1 MFRTLAIAALL
12 GMASTVKVT
21 QNHSVVQHKL
31 AQTKQGPP
39 TWEEICSVIDQ
50 NGDMEISWKELEDA
64 LKASGMEIT
73 AEEWDMI
80 KQGFEMLDADGSGA
94 VDKKEFEAA
103 MAKYGLAEITHKL
116 FAQVKSQDGPPEW
129 EEVLNELDSNGNGKI
144 SWKELKQWVQAME
157 KEHDFKVSKED
168 WANIKKFFDMVDTDD
183 SGEVDKA
190 EFEAAVAKYGLVQIK
205 NGPPSWDEVLKELD
219 EDMSGTISWDELKSF
234 IERMEDEHDFEL
246 SDDEWEQIHGFF
258 NHVDADG
265 SGEVDKKEFEAVF
278 KSQGLSQLKRA
289 MKAKK

>member
-1 MFRTLAIAALL
+1 MFRTLTIAALL
-12 GMASTVKVT
+12 GMASTVQVT
-21 QNHSVVQHKL
+21 QNHSVVQQRL
-31 AQTKQGPP
+31 SQTKQGPP
-39 TWEEICSVIDQ
+39 TWEEICEVIDQ

-80 KQGFEMLDADGSGA
+80 KQGFEMLDADGSGN

-103 MAKYGLAEITHKL
+103 MKKYGLAELTHKL
-116 FAQVKSQDGPPEW
+116 LAQAKSQQGAPEW
-129 EEVLNELDSNGNGKI
+129 EEVLEELDSNGNGQI

-168 WANIKKFFDMVDTDD
+168 WANIKKFFDMVDTDG
-183 SGEVDKA
+183 SGEVNKK

-205 NGPPSWDEVLKELD
+205 NGPPSWDEVLQELD

-246 SDDEWEQIHGFF
+246 SEEEWNQIHDFF
-258 NHVDADG
+258 KYVDSDG